1 MTKPAARHRPRSI
14 WDPVHIGI
22 DETGAPVHLELGER
36 NVLIGGESGGGK
48 SVALQ
53 LLVAHAALAADCCLV
68 LFDGKLVE
76 LGLWRDCA
84 ERFVAHRSI
93 DDAIEVNRWLQD
105 KINDRAEWLL
115 SQKRR
120 KITPDMGLRF
130 YLAAIDEYAYFS
142 TVIKGTKTQR
152 GEFEDTCRDIAARG
166 RFVGIIPVLATQR
179 PSHQVIDPSLRDL
192 FGYRWAFRCS
202 TSASSDCIL
211 GQGWAT
217 AGYDASDET
226 LISPLARGVS
236 LLRAEDGKP
245 RRIKTA
251 YLTDDQ
257 IVTLAARA
265 ARTTTPEGDPA
276 CSPQTAQDTRP
287 APDTDTPQPARTL
300 STVP

>member
-1 MTKPAARHRPRSI
+1 MTPTTTPHRRRSI

-22 DETGAPVHLELGER
+22 DETGAPVYLNVGER

-48 SVALQ
+48 SVGLQ
-53 LLVAHAALAADCCLV
+53 LLVAHAAMAHDCSLV

-76 LGLWRDCA
+76 LGLWRECA

-93 DDAIEVNRWLQD
+93 DDAIEVNRWLQNM
-105 KINDRAEWLL
+105 INDRAEWLL
-115 SQKRR
+115 DRKRR
-120 KITPDMGLRF
+120 KITPDMGLQF
-130 YLAAIDEYAYFS
+130 YLVGIDEYAYFS
-142 TVIKGTKTQR
+142 TVIKGTKAQR
-152 GEFEDTCRDIAARG
+152 TDFEDTSRDIAARG
-166 RFVGIIPVLATQR
+166 RFVGIIPILATQR

-217 AGYDASDET
+217 AGWDASDEA
-226 LISPLARGVS
+226 LINPLARGVS

-251 YLTDDQ
+251 YLSDDQ
-257 IVTLAARA
+257 IVTLAAQA
-265 ARTTTPEGDPA
+265 ARIRTPARTPEGA
-276 CSPQTAQDTRP
+276 A
-287 APDTDTPQPARTL
+287 
-300 STVP
+300 V

>member
-1 MTKPAARHRPRSI
+1 MANTPRLRHRPRSI

-22 DETGAPVHLELGER
+22 DETGRPVYLNLAER
-36 NVLIGGESGGGK
+36 NVLVGGESGGGK

-53 LLVAHAALAADCCLV
+53 LLVAHGALAADCSLV

-76 LGLWRDCA
+76 LGLWRESA
-84 ERFVAHRSI
+84 ERFVDHKSI
-93 DDAIEVNRWLQD
+93 DDAIATNRWLQD
-105 KINDRAEWLL
+105 KISERAEWLL
-115 SQKRR
+115 SVKKR
-120 KITPDMGLRF
+120 KITPDMGWQF
-130 YLAAIDEYAYFS
+130 YLAVTDEYAYFS

-152 GEFEDTCRDIAARG
+152 SEFEDTCRDIAARG

-217 AGYDASDET
+217 AGWDASDEA
-226 LISPLARGVS
+226 LINPQARGVS

-265 ARTTTPEGDPA
+265 AHIRVPEGAPA
-276 CSPQTAQDTRP
+276 
-287 APDTDTPQPARTL
+287 
-300 STVP
+300 

>member
-1 MTKPAARHRPRSI
+1 MTPTIAPDRRRSI

-22 DETGAPVHLELGER
+22 DETGAPVHLNIGER

-53 LLVAHAALAADCCLV
+53 LLVAHAALAYDCSLV

-93 DDAIEVNRWLQD
+93 DDAIEVNHWLQD
-105 KINDRAEWLL
+105 MINDRAEWLL
-115 SQKRR
+115 ARKRR
-120 KITPDMGLRF
+120 KITPDMGLQF
-130 YLAAIDEYAYFS
+130 YLAATDEYAYFS

-152 GEFEDTCRDIAARG
+152 GEFEDTARDIAARG
-166 RFVGIIPVLATQR
+166 RFVGIIPILATQR

-226 LISPLARGVS
+226 LINPLARGVS

-257 IVTLAARA
+257 IVTLAAQA
-265 ARTTTPEGDPA
+265 ARIRA
-276 CSPQTAQDTRP
+276 
-287 APDTDTPQPARTL
+287 PARTPQGAA
-300 STVP
+300 V

>member
-1 MTKPAARHRPRSI
+1 MANTPHLRPSHRSI

-22 DETGAPVHLELGER
+22 DETGRTVHLNLAER
-36 NVLIGGESGGGK
+36 NVLVGGESGGGK

-53 LLVAHAALAADCCLV
+53 LLVAHGALAHDCSLV

-84 ERFVAHRSI
+84 ERFVDHSSI
-93 DDAIEVNRWLQD
+93 DDAIDTNRWLQD
-105 KINDRAEWLL
+105 QISQRCEWLL
-115 SQKRR
+115 SIKKR
-120 KITPDMGLRF
+120 KITPDMGLQF
-130 YLAAIDEYAYFS
+130 YLVVIDEYAYFS
-142 TVIKGTKTQR
+142 TVIKGTKAKR
-152 GEFEDTCRDIAARG
+152 DEFSDTTRDINARG
-166 RFVGIIPVLATQR
+166 RAVGIIPVLATQR
-179 PSHQVIDPSLRDL
+179 PSHQIIDPSLRDL

-217 AGYDASDET
+217 AGWDASDEA
-226 LISPLARGVS
+226 LINPQARGVS

-257 IVTLAARA
+257 IVHLAARA
-265 ARTTTPEGDPA
+265 AH
-276 CSPQTAQDTRP
+276 S
-287 APDTDTPQPARTL
+287 RTL
-300 STVP
+300 EEATV